1 MDRRPLGVLPM
12 LAFATASSSPPFIT
26 HPPRDLQAWA
36 RLFSPEALPV
46 LSSTALA
53 LEDFRAHEDHIDAR
67 MLAEMVAADPL
78 MTLKLMAHVGQMRR
92 QRREGEAETVT
103 AALVMLGI
111 TPFFRTFGPQLT
123 VEAHLA
129 AEPEALS
136 GFQAVLRRA
145 HRAADFALGF
155 AVHRFDQD
163 AAVIYE
169 AALLHDF
176 AELLLWLHAPSLA
189 LDLEQRQR
197 RDPTLRSEAV
207 QREVLHIRL
216 VDLQH
221 QLMVRWKLP
230 SLLVHITDHHA
241 HQDSAQVRNVLLAI
255 QVARHSAHGWDN
267 PAIPDDVRAIAELL
281 QLGVGPTLRMLRE
294 IDRAD

>member
-1 MDRRPLGVLPM
+1 M
-12 LAFATASSSPPFIT
+12 LATATAAPPPPFIV
-26 HPPRDLQAWA
+26 HPPDDVEAWA
-36 RLFSPEALPV
+36 RLFRPEALPV
-46 LSSTALA
+46 LGSSALA
-53 LEDFRAHEDHIDAR
+53 LEDFRAHEDDIDAR
-67 MLAEMVAADPL
+67 TLAEMVAADPL

-111 TPFFRTFGPQLT
+111 TPFFHAFGPQPT

-129 AEPEALS
+129 SEPEALR
-136 GFQAVLRRA
+136 GFRAVLRRA
-145 HRAADFALGF
+145 RRAADFALGF

-176 AELLLWLHAPSLA
+176 AELLLWLHAPTLA
-189 LDLEQRQR
+189 LEIEQRQR
-197 RDPTLRSEAV
+197 RDSTLRSEAV

-221 QLMVRWKLP
+221 QLMVQWKLP
-230 SLLVHITDHHA
+230 SLLVHITDHDA

-255 QVARHSAHGWDN
+255 QVARHSAQGWDN
-267 PAIPDDVRAIAELL
+267 PAIPDDVREIAELL
-281 QLGVGPTLRMLRE
+281 QLGAGPTLHLLRE
-294 IDRAD
+294 IDSAD